1 MEQEQ
6 KQNER
11 YKALL
16 ADAREKIATAD
27 AAMHELI
34 KDRCAAYEDVWQA
47 KKALNRPVRDPAKE
61 ISKLLAARG
70 QEPNDS
76 VGISHRAALAALMRV
91 SRMDQYRR
99 MHAEMTNQDWALG
112 KLISHAPTTMPEF
125 KVAVNQGTKASYSAQ
140 AAAHLFPQARLLQIA
155 TFMGAAQQVKDEIAP
170 VAVLPLENTT
180 AGTVDEVYGLLEHMG
195 LYIIAS
201 IDVPISHNIC
211 VLPGAKLADIR
222 QVTSHPQALAQ
233 CSMFIKTMGW
243 TERPV
248 RNTAFAA
255 RDVAEIGDKS
265 LAALASADAA
275 EASGLDILPVR
286 VANNAV
292 NTTRFVALAKQ
303 PIIVSDANTLSVL
316 VHLSH
321 KSGALADFLSFLAD
335 YDINLKKIQSR
346 PVPERPWEYSI
357 LILKVPAI
365 ILTLWKFYLPWIM
378 N

>member
-125 KVAVNQGTKASYSAQ
+125 KVAVNQGTKASTQHRPPPTSS
-140 AAAHLFPQARLLQIA
+140 PS
-155 TFMGAAQQVKDEIAP
+155 
-170 VAVLPLENTT
+170 VASDCQDGGSP
-180 AGTVDEVYGLLEHMG
+180 
-195 LYIIAS
+195 
-201 IDVPISHNIC
+201 
-211 VLPGAKLADIR
+211 
-222 QVTSHPQALAQ
+222 TSE
-233 CSMFIKTMGW
+233 G
-243 TERPV
+243 
-248 RNTAFAA
+248 
-255 RDVAEIGDKS
+255 
-265 LAALASADAA
+265 
-275 EASGLDILPVR
+275 
-286 VANNAV
+286 
-292 NTTRFVALAKQ
+292 
-303 PIIVSDANTLSVL
+303 
-316 VHLSH
+316 
-321 KSGALADFLSFLAD
+321 
-335 YDINLKKIQSR
+335 
-346 PVPERPWEYSI
+346 
-357 LILKVPAI
+357 
-365 ILTLWKFYLPWIM
+365 
-378 N
+378 